1 MKYAIHLHYIYIFT
15 IHDVQRVKLAVLPLR
30 MSLVDLNCSKQRLL
44 SADTRAFSSSALDTY

>member
-1 MKYAIHLHYIYIFT
+1 MKYGIY
-15 IHDVQRVKLAVLPLR
+15 DVQRAKLAVLPLR